1 MTLTVVAFLFGLP
14 ISVWLLSALCSIID
28 EPSPVFAVL
37 RLVVGICVVLVL
49 LLITDRA
56 LLTPLVYAF
65 VTVTVLH
72 ISAFWLLRARGVGVP
87 IFERTPPPTPLLL
100 DQTSMDDETITT
112 EAPIVSTE

>member
-1 MTLTVVAFLFGLP
+1 MTLMIVAFLFGLP

-28 EPSPVFAVL
+28 EPSPVFSVL

-72 ISAFWLLRARGVGVP
+72 IGAFWLLRARGVGVP

-100 DQTSMDDETITT
+100 DTPSMDDETIKT
-112 EAPIVSTE
+112 EVKNPGG

>member
-1 MTLTVVAFLFGLP
+1 MTLMIVAFLFGLP

-37 RLVVGICVVLVL
+37 RLVVGICVVLIL
-49 LLITDRA
+49 LLVTDRA

-65 VTVTVLH
+65 VTVTLLH

-100 DQTSMDDETITT
+100 DSPSMNDEPTKT
-112 EAPIVSTE
+112 EAPIVSTD